1 MGLNIRTFSNRS
13 GGSALYK
20 ALAHPEAA
28 APAAAL
34 IRRLAE
40 VGPIA
45 VYDPLGE
52 LESFAEF
59 YDLSPLTVVDVFVQ
73 DVDEVGEDR
82 LGRPAK
88 PVTDLMGAPI
98 ETLFLA
104 AFDAARLIDQVRR
117 LLPPGCA
124 VVTLDEMRI
133 PEERLS
139 DRRTYLTPLNFATN
153 FAFFR
158 DTDGTEEGE
167 AGTGHHT
174 RLVTAN
180 YWGAYGAESPRLHC
194 TLFDADG
201 TRLAAWEEALGLPNG
216 TIVIDSAEVRRRF
229 GLGPFVGQLFLHAV
243 SIRGHD
249 IVKYA
254 LDTYGD
260 DGAVLSCTHDANA
273 WPSDFYAGL
282 PAPDGGERVI
292 LWIQNSH
299 PRAIPPGE
307 VGLRPMGGG
316 DNTAAFL
323 DQPVAPFAT
332 MALDT
337 RALLP
342 EAAYP
347 AQIEVLAGKHMVR
360 PRYEIVNAA
369 GRRRIAHV
377 NVERVDLEPDPR
389 LPELGSLMGKGHILP
404 APVLPTDRFRTRA
417 LPTPMA
423 TTQRHLPLM
432 ATVYDASGGE
442 VAQHRFGTLKRTD
455 SVWLEIDA
463 LLSGAGRSLPSGYGH
478 VELVYDFDP
487 TTEGGM
493 EADGWLHGIFRYEA
507 RDGGHAAETSF
518 GSHMFNTALVYRNE
532 PQSYAGR
539 PPGLTTRLFLRTGP
553 AADGEADPR
562 WDAFCHLV
570 YPASTPWHP
579 HSATRLILH
588 DREGQEVASRLVE
601 IPCGGSHLFRV
612 SEAFAWEERR
622 AAGPDAYV
630 LIRDTTCRLFGYHG
644 LMRGE
649 ESFSLDHMFG
659 F

>member
-1 MGLNIRTFSNRS
+1 M
-13 GGSALYK
+13 
-20 ALAHPEAA
+20 
-28 APAAAL
+28 
-34 IRRLAE
+34 
-40 VGPIA
+40 
-45 VYDPLGE
+45 
-52 LESFAEF
+52 
-59 YDLSPLTVVDVFVQ
+59 
-73 DVDEVGEDR
+73 
-82 LGRPAK
+82 
-88 PVTDLMGAPI
+88 
-98 ETLFLA
+98 
-104 AFDAARLIDQVRR
+104 
-117 LLPPGCA
+117 
-124 VVTLDEMRI
+124 TLDEMRI

-167 AGTGHHT
+167 AGTGHPHPARHGQLLG
-174 RLVTAN
+174 RLRGRKPAAALHPVRCRRHPAGGVGG
-180 YWGAYGAESPRLHC
+180 GAGPAERH
-194 TLFDADG
+194 DRD
-201 TRLAAWEEALGLPNG
+201 RQRRRW
-216 TIVIDSAEVRRRF
+216 RRRF

-507 RDGGHAAETSF
+507 RDGGPCGRDQLRQSHVQHRAGLPQRAAELCRPAAGADHAAVPAHRP
-518 GSHMFNTALVYRNE
+518 GRRRRGRPALGRVL
-532 PQSYAGR
+532 PPGLPGLDAVAPAQR
-539 PPGLTTRLFLRTGP
+539 PPG
-553 AADGEADPR
+553 
-562 WDAFCHLV
+562 
-570 YPASTPWHP
+570 
-579 HSATRLILH
+579 
-588 DREGQEVASRLVE
+588 
-601 IPCGGSHLFRV
+601 
-612 SEAFAWEERR
+612 
-622 AAGPDAYV
+622 
-630 LIRDTTCRLFGYHG
+630 
-644 LMRGE
+644 
-649 ESFSLDHMFG
+649 
-659 F
+659 